1 MKICLAGEGAQ
12 GFTHIEALRKI
23 EGIEVVSLAGG
34 IGADAETFARKWEIP
49 HWSLNLEECLR
60 QPGVEAVILTSPNQ
74 IHCAQTE
81 LALKLG
87 KHVLVEIPMGLN
99 LAEAERIAE
108 LEEKTGLVCMVCHS
122 LRYSPAHREVYRRAH
137 EGGLQLHHL
146 VSQTYFFRRE
156 NINRF
161 GKPRTWT
168 DDLLWHQGCH
178 MVDFVSW
185 LWGGA
190 DIEVWAQAGPPHP
203 RLKMPM
209 DLTVG
214 MRSAQGSI
222 ASLIYSFN
230 NHGPLDISYRFIGE
244 EASLRIEKGKLLDH
258 EGAEIPVAGDGTELQ
273 DREFFSAIAQGR
285 QPLTSCLA
293 CLPTMQLLD
302 RMQRCIDGQ
311 GKL

>member
-23 EGIEVVSLAGG
+23 EGVEVVTLAGG
-34 IGADAETFARKWEIP
+34 IAADAEEFAHKWQIP
-49 HWSLNLEECLR
+49 HWSLDLEECLR
-60 QPGVEAVILTSPNQ
+60 QPGVEAVILTTPNQ
-74 IHCAQTE
+74 VHCAQTE
-81 LALKLG
+81 LALNLG

-99 LAEAERIAE
+99 LAEAERVAA

-122 LRYSPAHREVYRRAH
+122 LRYSPAHREVYRRVR

-146 VSQTYFFRRE
+146 ISLVYFFRRE

-185 LWGGA
+185 LWGGEG
-190 DIEVWAQAGPPHP
+190 IEVWAQAGPPHP
-203 RLKMPM
+203 RLKVPM

-214 MRSAQGSI
+214 MRSAQGPI

-244 EASLRIEKGKLLDH
+244 EESLLIEKGKLLDH
-258 EGAEIPVAGDGTELQ
+258 EGRVVPLEGDGTELQ
-273 DREFFSAIAQGR
+273 DREFFAAIAEGR
-285 QPLTSCLA
+285 APLTSCQA
-293 CLPTMQLLD
+293 CLPTMQFLD
-302 RMQRCIDGQ
+302 RMQHCIDGQ
-311 GKL
+311 R